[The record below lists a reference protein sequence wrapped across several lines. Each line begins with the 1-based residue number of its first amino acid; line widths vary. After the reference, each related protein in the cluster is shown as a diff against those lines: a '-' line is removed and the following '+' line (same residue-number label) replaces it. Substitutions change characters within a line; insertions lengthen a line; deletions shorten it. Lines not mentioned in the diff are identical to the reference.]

1 MGQFNSFFWILFTG
15 AAWLDLGLGLVALIL
30 GAALFWSLHVKS
42 QLQRQL
48 DASVRETDRL
58 RQEFLQQKQAE
69 HSCAQSAER
78 YRSLVENAADGICV
92 IDPPTGEFRFLNHRG
107 RELFGFTAEEAPG
120 PSLWDIVAHEERESL
135 QASLR
140 ALAEGRPAGT
150 PSHRYT
156 FSRKDGA
163 RLRVDTSAHLI
174 TFDGQPAIQAV
185 MHDVSGQERLQ
196 QTLQHTQKME
206 AISTLAG
213 GIAHQFNNLLMG
225 IQGNVSLMLLD
236 TNFGVLHMD
245 KLRNIELG
253 IQRGA
258 ELTRQLLGFAR
269 SGKFQVKPSEIN
281 KILARTIDIYWR
293 TKKEVHI
300 HPRYQVAAWVVEI
313 DQLQIEQ
320 VLLNLFINAWQA
332 MPEGGDLYLETENA
346 YLEADAVKAYNL
358 KPGPFVRIGITD
370 SGVGMDAE
378 TCRRVFE
385 PFFTTR
391 QAGQG
396 AGLGLAA
403 AYGIIQ
409 NHGGFIEV
417 TSEPGAGSSF
427 QVYLPASDKSIPVEL
442 PPLEDFL
449 KGTETI
455 LIVDDEEIVLNVGR
469 QILEKMGYQVLV
481 ADSGLAAVERF
492 KEQAG
497 RIALVVLDVVMPGM
511 DGVETCRALRDIQPD
526 AKILFSS
533 GYNLNGHLE
542 DLAGINYD
550 GFIQKP
556 FSLPQLSVK
565 IREILDAAAPGA

>member
-1 MGQFNSFFWILFTG
+1 VGLFSKTLWMILIGGTWIG
-15 AAWLDLGLGLVALIL
+15 YGLGLAAAGL
-30 GAALFWSLHVKS
+30 GAVLLWAWSVNSRLRRQLELTARERERLEKEAQ
-42 QLQRQL
+42 QLQHTER
-48 DASVRETDRL
+48 A
-58 RQEFLQQKQAE
+58 
-69 HSCAQSAER
+69 CAQSAER
-78 YRSLVENAADGICV
+78 YRSLVENAANGYCV
-92 IDPPTGEFRFLNHRG
+92 IDPANGRFLFLNRRLG
-107 RELFGFTAEEAPG
+107 EMIGCPVEEASRQALWEIVAPEDREL
-120 PSLWDIVAHEERESL
+120 L
-135 QASLR
+135 QAILL
-140 ALAEGRPAGT
+140 ALAEGRPAG
-150 PSHRYT
+150 PESYRYT
-156 FSRKDGA
+156 ICRKDGN
-163 RLRVDTSAHLI
+163 RLRVDVSFHLI
-174 TFDGQPAIQAV
+174 AFDEQPAIQGV
-185 MHDVSGQERLQ
+185 LRDVTGQERLQ
-196 QTLQHTQKME
+196 QHLQHTQKME

-236 TNFGVLHMD
+236 TNFGALHMD

-281 KILARTIDIYWR
+281 KILARTIDMYWR
-293 TKKEVHI
+293 TKKEIRI
-300 HPRYQVAAWVVEI
+300 HPRYQADAWVVEI

-346 YLEADAVKAYNL
+346 YLEAEAVKAFGL
-358 KPGPFVRIGITD
+358 RPGPFVRIGVTD
-370 SGVGMDAE
+370 SGVGMDAG
-378 TCRRVFE
+378 TCQRVFE

-417 TSEPGAGSSF
+417 TSEPGVGTSF
-427 QVYLPASDKSIPVEL
+427 QIYLPASDKSIPLEL
-442 PPLEDFL
+442 PPLEDYL

-455 LIVDDEEIVLNVGR
+455 LLVDDEEIVLNVGR

-481 ADSGLAAVERF
+481 AESGPVAVGQF
-492 KEQAG
+492 KENAD
-497 RIALVVLDVVMPGM
+497 RIALVVLDVIMPGM
-511 DGVETCRALRDIQPD
+511 DGVETCRALREIRAD

-533 GYNLNGHLE
+533 GYNLNGHLD
-542 DLAGINYD
+542 DLEGIRYE

-565 IREILDAAAPGA
+565 LREILGETV